1 MTAPD
6 EKYRKVI
13 LRCTPASTGT
23 QPVLDAPS
31 VIPHAASCEYPS
43 FNAFWSFHLAHR
55 AKKHK
60 QKCKCKK
67 RLKQDIQIKVSR
79 QWQ

>member
-31 VIPHAASCEYPS
+31 VIPHAASCEYP
-43 FNAFWSFHLAHR
+43 FWSMLSGLFTWPTGQKSINKSVN
-55 AKKHK
+55 AK
-60 QKCKCKK
+60 
-67 RLKQDIQIKVSR
+67 ST
-79 QWQ
+79 